1 MALPLR
7 TMSIQDSSPFNMSVT
22 IDKQYINQI
31 EVMKSKFIAYL
42 VPLKNE
48 EDFKPLLVDLRKEH
62 KKARHIVYA
71 YRVGMKS
78 KSCDDGEPKGTAG
91 HPLLELLYK
100 KDVNDVALLVV
111 RYFGG
116 TKLGAGR
123 LLRTYLQAGI
133 NVIDNCTLINLER

>member
-1 MALPLR
+1 MA
-7 TMSIQDSSPFNMSVT
+7 ST
-22 IDKQYINQI
+22 IEKENIEQI

-42 VPLKNE
+42 LPLKSE
-48 EDFKPLLVDLRKEH
+48 EDFKPILTNLRKEH

-100 KDVNDVALLVV
+100 KDLTDVALLVV

-116 TKLGAGR
+116 TLLGAGR

-133 NVIDNCTLINLER
+133 NAVNNAQIVPNER

>member
-1 MALPLR
+1 MAY
-7 TMSIQDSSPFNMSVT
+7 TVKENYQ
-22 IDKQYINQI
+22 QQI

-42 VPLKNE
+42 LPLNND
-48 EDFKPLLVDLRKEH
+48 EDFKSILANLRKEH

-71 YRVGMKS
+71 YRVGVKS

-100 KDVNDVALLVV
+100 KDLTDVALLVV

-133 NVIDNCTLINLER
+133 AAIDNASLIER

>member
-1 MALPLR
+1 MA
-7 TMSIQDSSPFNMSVT
+7 
-22 IDKQYINQI
+22 IDVKKQFINQI

-42 VPLKNE
+42 IPLENE
-48 EDFKPLLVDLRKEH
+48 EDFKPFLTNLKKEH

-71 YRVGMKS
+71 YRTGMKS

-100 KDVNDVALLVV
+100 KEMTNVALLVV

-116 TKLGAGR
+116 TKLGASR

-133 NVIDNCTLINLER
+133 DVIELANNNKER

>member
-1 MALPLR
+1 MA
-7 TMSIQDSSPFNMSVT
+7 NT
-22 IDKQYINQI
+22 IEKENIEQI

-42 VPLKNE
+42 IPLKNE
-48 EDFKPLLVDLRKEH
+48 EDFKPILANLRKEH

-100 KDVNDVALLVV
+100 KDLTDVALLVV

-116 TKLGAGR
+116 TLLGAGR

-133 NVIDNCTLINLER
+133 NAVDSAAIVGLER